1 MTFRV
6 AIDVGGTFT
15 DLCALDEGTGS
26 FTFVKDSTTPSNF
39 ANGVV
44 TVVKRSG
51 LRGEQIDRFI
61 GTGSTMV
68 INALTEMKG
77 AKTLLV
83 TTKGFR
89 DVLEIQRSN
98 RTDLYNFRY
107 KKPEP
112 FVPRN
117 LRYEV
122 DERMDYAG
130 NVLRPLNEGD
140 VLKAADAAIRE
151 KVESLAIA
159 FYNSYANPRHELEC
173 YQLLTEKLDGKIP
186 VTMSHQLTREWR
198 EYERSNTAV
207 MNAFVQPKVEEYL
220 STLEEE
226 MAGLGVKIKMHVMQ
240 SNGGVSTF
248 EWGKKTPIY
257 QVESGPIGGVIGA
270 QTLGSALGIENII
283 TLDVGGTTAK
293 TSLIDSGKMKINTEY
308 NVGRTQFFPGY
319 PVKVPVV
326 DIVEIGA
333 GGGSIAWVDELGS
346 LKVGPRSAGAEP
358 GPACYGK
365 GGREPTVTDAFV
377 LMGMLDPDYF
387 LGGEVK
393 LEPKLAEEA
402 YGRVAGSLK
411 MKTLDVA
418 MGVVRLATASMVN
431 AMKLISVRRG
441 YDPRDFTIVAFG
453 GGGSMFATALAKEL
467 GVSRVIVP
475 RIPGVFSAWGMLMTD
490 LRHDYVQTKVVRFNG
505 ESLKSLM
512 EILEEMMRVA
522 YGQMEEEGIEKKDVR
537 FEATFDMRYAGQ
549 EHTVP
554 TPVPVGGKG
563 ERDLLSTISRKFQS
577 LHMKQY
583 DFTLADPLEVVNVHL
598 TVLGRV
604 KKPGMTKWAPPRGV
618 RKGRLASRRVV
629 SEEGRQSVSVHERD
643 GLGAGAVVSGPA
655 IIEEPTSTTILRRG
669 NRMRVDKFGNLVI
682 QVR

>member
-1 MTFRV
+1 LAFRV

-15 DLCALDEGTGS
+15 DLCALDEATGS

-51 LRGEQIDRFI
+51 LKGGQIDRFI

-83 TTKGFR
+83 TTRGFR

-112 FVPRN
+112 FVPRH

-122 DERMDYAG
+122 DERIDYAG

-140 VLKAADAAIRE
+140 VLRAADAAKRE

-159 FYNSYANPRHELEC
+159 LYNSYANPSHELEC
-173 YQLLTEKLDGKIP
+173 YQLLAENLDGKIP
-186 VTMSHQLTREWR
+186 ITMSHQLTREWR

-226 MAGLGVKIKMHVMQ
+226 MANLGVKIKMHVMQ

-248 EWGKKTPIY
+248 ERGKKTPIY

-270 QTLGSALGIENII
+270 QTLGGAVGVADII

-293 TSLIDSGKMKINTEY
+293 TSLIDSGKIKINTEY
-308 NVGRTQFFPGY
+308 NVGRTQFFSGY

-365 GGREPTVTDAFV
+365 GGRDPTVTDAFV
-377 LMGMLDPDYF
+377 LLGVLDPDYF
-387 LGGEVK
+387 LGGEIK

-402 YGRVAGSLK
+402 YGRLAGKLK
-411 MKTLDVA
+411 MKTLEVA
-418 MGVVRLATASMVN
+418 MGVVRLATANMVN
-431 AMKLISVRRG
+431 AMKLVSVRRG

-453 GGGSMFATALAKEL
+453 GGGPMFATALAREL
-467 GVSRVIVP
+467 GAKRVIVP

-490 LRHDYVQTKVVRFNG
+490 LRHDYVQTKVVKFNG
-505 ESLKSLM
+505 ETLKSLM
-512 EILEEMMRVA
+512 AILDEMMRVA
-522 YGQMEEEGIEKKDVR
+522 YDQMEEEGVEKKDVR

-554 TPVPVGGKG
+554 TPVPVGKREG
-563 ERDLLSTISRKFQS
+563 DLLSTIGKKFQS
-577 LHMKQY
+577 LHKKQY
-583 DFTLADPLEVVNVHL
+583 EFTLGDPLEVVNAHL
-598 TVLGRV
+598 TALGRV
-604 KKPGMTKWAPPRGV
+604 KRPGMKRWAPPKGV
-618 RKGRLASRRVV
+618 RKGRLRSRIIV
-629 SEEGRQSVSVHERD
+629 SEEGRHAVGVHERD
-643 GLGAGAVVSGPA
+643 ALSAGAVVRGPSV
-655 IIEEPTSTTILRRG
+655 IEEPTSTTILRRG
-669 NRMRVDKFGNLVI
+669 DRMNVDKFGNLVI